1 MMSAEDL
8 GPDFHFER
16 DPMALASILNE
27 EGITPATAAAKAP
40 ESRPFRTGLT
50 PASKRQLNSAMIRK
64 QTEYDFFEG
73 KNGSVFYRPKPNEVS
88 AGHLSGSKPGRGF
101 GRTLTT
107 AFRPRRIGSVNRP
120 GPNSPMST
128 SSKRRMINTEKKMN
142 PIVAFPAPHRQSIS
156 ERKAIPGL
164 EGLGNRFGVGGG
176 AKKSLFAADKGQKD
190 SFEFAKPLSPFERP
204 QPRQE
209 LQSRAELI
217 LMREGL
223 MGMPRESMSAL
234 LRQSLSK
241 AELDKMFEDDST
253 ENFEALEKRLKTP
266 KRPKMKAKTAVSK
279 IPLPNVGITDHEE
292 EKENFKPVEAQVEEM
307 LSPVKHEKDSEL
319 TSESK
324 VQPSAFLESLEKTL
338 ASTSLDDVDKT
349 AEKTPAKDPVGNN
362 LHKELLD
369 ESNVVNVEIE
379 EEESEDENEMGCT
392 LAKSFSTTDL
402 PSAVEA
408 DSQEVKSE
416 EDKTDADAEQPLMKP
431 SISSI
436 DLSDARAVRNVELAS
451 FYRKVLEEHEQHQ
464 EEMKAIEIEVSVVSV
479 SCLRCNGFS

>member
-50 PASKRQLNSAMIRK
+50 PASKRQLNSAMKRK

-88 AGHLSGSKPGRGF
+88 VAHLSGSKPARGF
-101 GRTLTT
+101 GRILTT
-107 AFRPRRIGSVNRP
+107 TFRPRRIGSVNRP
-120 GPNSPMST
+120 GPCSPMST
-128 SSKRRMINTEKKMN
+128 SSRRRMINTEKKMN
-142 PIVAFPAPHRQSIS
+142 PMNVITAPHRQSIS

-164 EGLGNRFGVGGG
+164 EDHGSRFGVGGG
-176 AKKSLFAADKGQKD
+176 SKQTVAKKSLFAADAAKND
-190 SFEFAKPLSPFERP
+190 SFEFAKPLSPFERQP
-204 QPRQE
+204 PRQE

-266 KRPKMKAKTAVSK
+266 KRPKMKRTVSK
-279 IPLPNVGITDHEE
+279 IPLPNVEVTNE
-292 EKENFKPVEAQVEEM
+292 EKENVKPAEAQVEET
-307 LSPVKHEKDSEL
+307 LSPVTQEKDNEL
-319 TSESK
+319 ATETK
-324 VQPSAFLESLEKTL
+324 VQPSAFLESLGKTL
-338 ASTSLDDVDKT
+338 ASTSLDDVEKT
-349 AEKTPAKDPVGNN
+349 AEKTPAKLPIGNN

-369 ESNVVNVEIE
+369 ESNVVNFEIE
-379 EEESEDENEMGCT
+379 EEELENEDEMAGG
-392 LAKSFSTTDL
+392 LPKSFSTTDL
-402 PSAVEA
+402 PSTVEA
-408 DSQEVKSE
+408 ESQEVNSE
-416 EDKTDADAEQPLMKP
+416 EDKSDVDAEQPLMKP

-464 EEMKAIEIEVSVVSV
+464 EEMKAIEIEVSVS
-479 SCLRCNGFS
+479 F